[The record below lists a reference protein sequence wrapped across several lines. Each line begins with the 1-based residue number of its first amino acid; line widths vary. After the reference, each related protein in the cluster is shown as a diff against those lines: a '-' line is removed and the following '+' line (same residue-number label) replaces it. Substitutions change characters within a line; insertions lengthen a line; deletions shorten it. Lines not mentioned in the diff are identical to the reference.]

1 MKFTYRL
8 YFYWVSIFLI
18 FYIGV
23 LSVIYLFWGIYID
36 FWQILLVFIIVGMI
50 PPVIIT
56 AYFSKRLNYM
66 ESDDMKPPEFTGQK
80 KAIFNFIGRSKCPF
94 DEVLQRIDR
103 QWIVS
108 YSDRKNCVVKFR
120 TDARMTSWGFGGYI
134 KMEEGEKVT
143 VIVYP
148 MYPKSRRER
157 IMVNKIMRIMRTI
170 FNP

>member
-36 FWQILLVFIIVGMI
+36 FWQMLLVFIIVGMI

-66 ESDDMKPPEFTGQK
+66 ESDDMNPPEFTGQK
-80 KAIFNFIGRSKCPF
+80 KAIFNFKGRSKCPF

-134 KMEEGEKVT
+134 KMAEGEKVT

-157 IMVNKIMRIMRTI
+157 IMVNKIMRSMRTI